1 MRSGR
6 TTAHCSRTFVLLTR
20 ALVLA
25 VYTILDDAKQ
35 LVLKARRRVARKAPA
50 PTVRGR
56 VKVPSGGQ
64 VKSPPLA

>member
-1 MRSGR
+1 
-6 TTAHCSRTFVLLTR
+6 VLLTR

-50 PTVRGR
+50 PTPAPVPAPTPVDASSR
-56 VKVPSGGQ
+56 VMV
-64 VKSPPLA
+64 SPPPTRGGAED